1 MLENKYNAPIAFALQ
16 IFSQLIMLV
25 ELVIRLGV
33 HTLVKSRFNM
43 TAHFSNIYNFEMKV
57 EIISSNNGN
66 NI

>member
-1 MLENKYNAPIAFALQ
+1 
-16 IFSQLIMLV
+16 MLV